1 MAIQSYPFT
10 SNVTYD
16 EHSNPVYDRAVDA
29 EFLRAFYQKDRGD
42 GVLMLGDSSCYL
54 VKAQTPAS
62 RNVVVKPGYCFI
74 QGAYAINDDDAT
86 IAIDAADSTLPRI
99 DSIVLRLDIRNDYRN
114 INLYYKKGTAKSS
127 PTAPTL
133 TRTNEQ
139 YEIGIANVH
148 VPAGS
153 SVVQDQHIEDTRMD
167 KDRCGSSLPLQEI
180 DTTNLYKQ
188 LQDQITQNMALIQSA
203 LDATTAGYLQNQIT
217 AIVAKLY
224 PVGSYF
230 ISSTQNTS
238 PASVIGG
245 TWEQLDGM
253 FIRAIGTGETDATI
267 TNMTDESG
275 GADSYTKRFGYEMG
289 NYYNAH
295 ALWRTGYGVD
305 DFQFFYRA
313 IGDSASIITD
323 HTVQREPSIFSFN
336 GAMQGSIGDY
346 TNLTTY
352 TESYERTFENKPKY
366 KNAYVWRRIS

>member
-1 MAIQSYPFT
+1 MTIKSYPFT

-16 EHSNPVYDRAVDA
+16 ASSNPIYDRAVDA
-29 EFLRAFYQKDRGD
+29 EFLRAFYQKDRGN
-42 GVLMLGDSSCYL
+42 GVLMLGDSSSFL
-54 VKAQTPAS
+54 VQASTPAS
-62 RNVVVKPGYCFI
+62 RNVVIKPGYCFI
-74 QGAYAINDDDAT
+74 QGAYAINDADTT
-86 IAIDAADSTLPRI
+86 ITIDTADSTVPRI

-127 PTAPTL
+127 PTAPAL

-148 VPAGS
+148 VPAAS
-153 SVVQDQHIEDTRMD
+153 SVVQNQHIEDTRMD

-253 FIRAIGTGETDATI
+253 FIRAIGTSESDPTI
-267 TNMTDESG
+267 TDMTDESG
-275 GADSYTKRFGYEMG
+275 GVDSYTKTFGYEIG
-289 NYYNAH
+289 NYYNLV
-295 ALWRTGYGVD
+295 ALWRANYSSHP
-305 DFQFFYRA
+305 FRFFTKA
-313 IGDSASIITD
+313 IGDSGDVRTNL
-323 HTVQREPSIFSFN
+323 TVTRTSAIHSTNAAAQTAAR
-336 GAMQGSIGDY
+336 DY
-346 TNLTTY
+346 TNLEVY
-352 TESYERTFENKPKY
+352 RESYERSFENKPRY
-366 KNAYVWRRIS
+366 KNAYVWRRIA